1 MNNDQIIKKL
11 ETLRAIRPD
20 KDFSQKSRLLII
32 QTPFTPSKQ
41 ERISFE
47 AATAGL
53 RSFTVAD
60 LFSNTFRSIMIAS
73 ATLAILGAIY
83 FATAQLSPLFLP
95 GLNKNG
101 IVAEASMVNS
111 TINVQLDHVNR
122 FEQTSKDSV
131 AALREVAAN
140 TPSHLNASIISGEQ
154 SKIESLSPSQ
164 TATDTNQQINDILK
178 QISQ

>member
-1 MNNDQIIKKL
+1 MNSNQIIKKL
-11 ETLRAIRPD
+11 ETLRVIKPD
-20 KDFSQKSRLLII
+20 KDFSKKSRLLII

-47 AATAGL
+47 AAAAGL
-53 RSFTVAD
+53 RSFTIAD

-95 GLNKNG
+95 GLNRNG
-101 IVAEASMVNS
+101 IVA

-122 FEQTSKDSV
+122 FEQTSKDS
-131 AALREVAAN
+131 ATALREVAAN